1 MFCSLLAIPD
11 YSTILYW
18 LTTSSRVCYPA
29 NRLAPDS
36 HSCRLSSFSASSHYA
51 NEDAPDQG
59 ENLCI
64 SAKSDRTRAQ
74 GGKSRSEK
82 KMEEKKRER
91 ERERR
96 ELFARARLFIFKPIS
111 NYRGYE
117 REFTAAPTKKRNR
130 REFFVRDRDSSL
142 DISHV
147 LSQFAVPRLFIPFS
161 RLSRP
166 VARLLRSITRFSL
179 PLPRSYL
186 PIHVETTSPTNILR
200 KNVHED
206 ARTVV
211 TCEASRPTS
220 TPEGLSC
227 CLIAFRMVTLS
238 IWQCQI
244 QQACISFILFF
255 FKGATI
261 GHLKF
266 LLCFILLFSTTKLYN
281 SNVL

>member
-1 MFCSLLAIPD
+1 MFCSLLAILIIVQFCIDWLLRHEFVILQTDWLPTATLAVFHLSLRVVIMQMRMHLIKEKIFAKARNQTELEHKGVKVAKRKKWKRKREKEREKGASCSLVRGYL
-11 YSTILYW
+11 YSNLFPIIGGTNEN
-18 LTTSSRVCYPA
+18 SRQHQ
-29 NRLAPDS
+29 RK
-36 HSCRLSSFSASSHYA
+36 RGT
-51 NEDAPDQG
+51 G
-59 ENLCI
+59 EN
-64 SAKSDRTRAQ
+64 
-74 GGKSRSEK
+74 
-82 KMEEKKRER
+82 
-91 ERERR
+91 
-96 ELFARARLFIFKPIS
+96 
-111 NYRGYE
+111 
-117 REFTAAPTKKRNR
+117 
-130 REFFVRDRDSSL
+130 FVRDRDSSL